1 MGNTAAPEKPHLATS
16 YEADGISDISLEKLQ
31 TFDGI
36 RLN

>member
-16 YEADGISDISLEKLQ
+16 YEADGISDISLENLQ
-31 TFDGI
+31 TFDRI